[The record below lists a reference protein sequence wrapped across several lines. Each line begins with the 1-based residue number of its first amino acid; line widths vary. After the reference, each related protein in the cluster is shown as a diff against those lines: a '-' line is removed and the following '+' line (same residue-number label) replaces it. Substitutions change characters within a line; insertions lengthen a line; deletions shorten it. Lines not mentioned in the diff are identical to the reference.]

1 MIYSRDVFFKVGD
14 KVELRAPVFLSCGC
28 GNITAKWASV
38 QQNLSTKIQQV
49 RLKANKLAYQFV
61 EQEKL
66 KDRIPELKLH
76 QFGIVIAWTNEGI
89 DFVNISTGASPNV
102 ATKISVLLNRNKEY
116 ESSHN
121 QPA

>member
-14 KVELRAPVFLSCGC
+14 KVKLRGPVFLSCGC
-28 GNITAKWASV
+28 GSITAKWASV

-66 KDRIPELKLH
+66 KDRIPDLKLH
-76 QFGIVIAWTNEGI
+76 QFGVVIAWTNEGI

-102 ATKISVLLNRNKEY
+102 ASKISNLLNRNKEY

-121 QPA
+121 QSA

>member
-1 MIYSRDVFFKVGD
+1 MIYSQQVFFKVGD
-14 KVELRAPVFLSCGC
+14 KVELRGPVFLSCGC

-66 KDRIPELKLH
+66 KDKIPELKLH
-76 QFGIVIAWTNEGI
+76 QFGVVIAWTNEGI

-102 ATKISVLLNRNKEY
+102 AAKISNLLNRNKEY

-121 QPA
+121 QSA